1 MPKFYKC
8 PICGCTEY
16 YEIPSIRRGEDRET
30 CLKNGTKIKLSPRY
44 LLNVDIDIHG
54 DAWLRQNIDF
64 NASVCLCKKCSHIDL
79 FNEPMLESIKA
90 DEKEFKERI
99 VFINEQLIKNE
110 DEKKNIELK
119 LEANNEKV
127 SSLTKKLK
135 DEDITIRMHNEAE
148 KQLKTIKSDI
158 NDLQRQL
165 ADLSNISNELKED
178 LSQTEEYLKNITKQM
193 RIFL

>member
-1 MPKFYKC
+1 
-8 PICGCTEY
+8 
-16 YEIPSIRRGEDRET
+16 
-30 CLKNGTKIKLSPRY
+30 
-44 LLNVDIDIHG
+44 
-54 DAWLRQNIDF
+54 
-64 NASVCLCKKCSHIDL
+64 
-79 FNEPMLESIKA
+79 MLESIKA

-99 VFINEQLIKNE
+99 VFINKQLIKNE

-135 DEDITIRMHNEAE
+135 DQDITIRMHNEAE